1 MSLNNKRVL
10 VVGGSSGIG
19 LQTAVLCQSQGAE
32 VTIVGRSRDKLDA
45 AERLLKHNV
54 SAYSFDAKDDG
65 AVASFFDKQAAF
77 DHVVICAAVF
87 KRGSV
92 RDCDVDTA
100 KSIMED
106 KFWIH
111 YRVSHYAKINESG
124 SLLIV
129 GGNRSEKF
137 TLQTGLLS
145 IMQASLEAMAKQ
157 LVLEL
162 APIRV
167 NLVSPGVTATPIHN
181 EVFGGEDKKQEVYK
195 KIGEGLPVK
204 RIGRAEEIAAL
215 IVHVL
220 LNEYINGSVLV
231 IDGGELVV

>member
-1 MSLNNKRVL
+1 MSLSNKRVL
-10 VVGGSSGIG
+10 IIGGSSGIG
-19 LQTAVLCQSQGAE
+19 LATATLCQDAGADL
-32 VTIVGRSRDKLDA
+32 TIIGRSTEKLAAAAKKLQEGLITVALDA
-45 AERLLKHNV
+45 KE
-54 SAYSFDAKDDG
+54 DE
-65 AVASFFDKQAAF
+65 AVAAFFESTDPF

-100 KSIMED
+100 KTIMND

-111 YRVSHYAKINESG
+111 YRVAQYAKINEGG

-137 TLQTGLLS
+137 TAQTGLLS
-145 IMQASLEAMAKQ
+145 IMQAALEAMAKQ

-162 APIRV
+162 APTRV

-181 EVFGGEDKKQEVYK
+181 DVFGGEEKKQEVYK
-195 KIGEGLPVK
+195 KIGEGLPIK
-204 RIGRAEEIAAL
+204 RIGRAEEIASL
-215 IVHVL
+215 ILQAL
-220 LNEYINGSVLV
+220 LNEYINGSVLL
-231 IDGGELVV
+231 IDGGELIV